1 MRSLDRAFKSRLNG
15 TGLKPLVQYIKDL
28 FSNNEQGV
36 WYDPSD
42 LSTLYQDA
50 AGTIPVTAVEQPV
63 GLMLDKSKGL
73 VLGPELVPN
82 GDFSQGAT
90 GWTVLNADAT
100 HIVTFADG
108 GMRYQSDTTT
118 PSLYVLAAAGT
129 LPAGKTYQVEAVCS
143 KWASGSIK
151 LFDTTNGTLVVDGVG
166 KFTARITPPVGIQ
179 VIILRRSANVD
190 LTLDSISVREI
201 AGNHASQ
208 ITATSRPVL
217 SAMVNQ
223 FLNSELTG
231 AVAGAPGTPPTSWLS
246 GNSTGEIGTSAV
258 GVRFVANATRRTA
271 YQSIVLAANTAYRM
285 RCKVNVAVP
294 FAVSQMLGTTTA
306 AVFSVRYYCDGQAV
320 SSNFAPSVGEHEVV
334 LDFVSPS
341 TSGNFTIQ
349 IGAGV
354 QNTTTGDVTF
364 LKTDFRVAN
373 TGTNLPDYQRV
384 NTATDYD
391 TAGFPY
397 YLKFDGADD
406 WLVTPS
412 INFTSTDKMMVCAGV
427 RRLADTASQM
437 IVELG
442 TNGEGVAG
450 SWFLAAQYSAS
461 YNLFANSLGVT
472 ANGCATAAL
481 QGAAPTHDVVSF
493 RSDLAGSTAS
503 DRLKFRRNSGTFAAV
518 SAPGSLGTGGTYGNY
533 PLYIG
538 RRGGTSLPFN
548 GHLYGLIIRGAAT
561 SDSQIKSV
569 ERYVNTKTRA
579 YTT

>member
-1 MRSLDRAFKSRLNG
+1 MRSLDRLFKSRLNG

-50 AGTIPVTAVEQPV
+50 TGTIPVTAVEQPV

-73 VLGPELVPN
+73 VLGSERKQNFVTGLGGAATPATYDPATGNGTVARVDLSNQSFVHITGLPSSSTYKMSISNTGSVGIVVRQLDYAGTAVASVPV
-82 GDFSQGAT
+82 GAT
-90 GWTVLNADAT
+90 VTLHFSGSANAVIT
-100 HIVTFADG
+100 
-108 GMRYQSDTTT
+108 
-118 PSLYVLAAAGT
+118 AAGGTASFT
-129 LPAGKTYQVEAVCS
+129 LNSFAELP
-143 KWASGSIK
+143 
-151 LFDTTNGTLVVDGVG
+151 
-166 KFTARITPPVGIQ
+166 
-179 VIILRRSANVD
+179 
-190 LTLDSISVREI
+190 
-201 AGNHASQ
+201 GNHASQ
-208 ITATSRPVL
+208 TTATSRPVL
-217 SAMVNQ
+217 SARVNQ

-306 AVFSVRYYCDGQAV
+306 AVFSVQYYCDGQAV

-364 LKTDFRVAN
+364 LKTDFRPAN

-397 YLKFDGADD
+397 YLKFDGTDD

-412 INFTSTDKMMVCAGV
+412 INFTSTDKMMVCAGI
-427 RRLADTASQM
+427 RKLSD
-437 IVELG
+437 
-442 TNGEGVAG
+442 
-450 SWFLAAQYSAS
+450 AATGFVVTFSDSVTS
-461 YNLFANSLGVT
+461 Y
-472 ANGCATAAL
+472 
-481 QGAAPTHDVVSF
+481 
-493 RSDLAGSTAS
+493 
-503 DRLKFRRNSGTFAAV
+503 SGTFWLLSPSANGAADYNWRSRGSINNP
-518 SAPGSLGTGGTYGNY
+518 SAIKNGYPPPLTNVVTGIGDIANDISLLKVNGAQAAFSSSDQGTGNYGNF
-533 PLYIG
+533 PLFIG
-538 RRGGTSLPFN
+538 GLSAAARFN
-548 GHLYGLIIRGAAT
+548 GHLYSLIIRGAAT
-561 SDSQIKSV
+561 SASQIKSV